1 MDDSLLK
8 EIIFYGRGGQGA
20 VTSATLLAIA
30 AVKEGY
36 HAQGFPFFGAER
48 RGAPVMAF
56 ARISDKPILRHGMF
70 YETDSLVVLDSM
82 LIETGQVKK
91 IKVRENGEIIINS
104 NNEEHAKP
112 ENFSILGDVG
122 IYIVDATQIAINH
135 GLVIAGWPVVNT
147 GILGAFS
154 RATGLVSIDSIVSSI
169 KEYFGGK
176 VGEANASSALEA
188 YEKVR
193 RVNISG

>member
-20 VTSATLLAIA
+20 VTSATLLAIS
-30 AVKEGY
+30 AVKEGFQ
-36 HAQGFPFFGAER
+36 AQAFPFFGAER

-56 ARISDKPILRHGMF
+56 ARISDEPILRHGMF

-91 IKVRENGEIIINS
+91 IKVRGDGEIIINT

-112 ENFSILGDVG
+112 DNFNLLGNAN
-122 IYIVDATQIAINH
+122 IYIVDATRIAVKY

-154 RATGLVSIDSIVSSI
+154 KATGLVSIENIVSSI
-169 KEYFGGK
+169 KEYFGGRI
-176 VGEANASSALEA
+176 GEANASSALES
-188 YEKVR
+188 YENVR
-193 RVNISG
+193 RVI